1 MGSSARDQIPGLQYA
16 SCEGDALLFTA
27 GEGHDLVSRDMAE
40 SEPGEHGLGL
50 ALPDLFAVTGEAHA
64 EGDVVKGAHVVV
76 GGCGCGQAISWKTFR
91 RDWRELASAGVDEG
105 AEDATLVAIGALR
118 ELRMP
123 LDGPDETLGRHPDRL
138 HDAVRRSGHR
148 FQSLA
153 QRANRLM
160 VITVDAQRIGAR
172 MIRPAEGIDLIGLR
186 LTRAVVSQRPQRAGQ
201 RRIGRDRHFVDHR
214 VIRRLVAM
222 MHDRAG
228 MFVRQILPQRATQG
242 DVEALDA
249 AADAQQWLVRRDD
262 GGDQALLHPVA
273 GLA

>member
-1 MGSSARDQIPGLQYA
+1 MNGIRPFCAGGMGR
-16 SCEGDALLFTA
+16 T
-27 GEGHDLVSRDMAE
+27 
-40 SEPGEHGLGL
+40 LGL
-50 ALPDLFAVTGEAHA
+50 SCGAGRSCSLVICIVGDL
-64 EGDVVKGAHVVV
+64 DVVVAMSPFGTLIEYLLVY
-76 GGCGCGQAISWKTFR
+76 GCGQAISWKAFR

-105 AEDATLVAIGALR
+105 AEDATLVAIGAVG

-138 HDAVRRSGHR
+138 HDAVRRGGHR

-172 MIRPAEGIDLIGLR
+172 MIRLAEGIDLIGLR
-186 LTRAVVSQRPQRAGQ
+186 LTWAVVSQRPQRAGQ

-262 GGDQALLHPVA
+262 GGDQAAPPSGRGPCIV
-273 GLA
+273 

>member
-1 MGSSARDQIPGLQYA
+1 
-16 SCEGDALLFTA
+16 
-27 GEGHDLVSRDMAE
+27 
-40 SEPGEHGLGL
+40 
-50 ALPDLFAVTGEAHA
+50 
-64 EGDVVKGAHVVV
+64 
-76 GGCGCGQAISWKTFR
+76 
-91 RDWRELASAGVDEG
+91 
-105 AEDATLVAIGALR
+105 
-118 ELRMP
+118 MP

-138 HDAVRRSGHR
+138 HDAVRRGGHR

-160 VITVDAQRIGAR
+160 VIAVDAQRIGAR

-186 LTRAVVSQRPQRAGQ
+186 LTRAIVSQRPQRAGQ

-228 MFVRQILPQRATQG
+228 MLVRQILPQRASQG

-249 AADAQQWLVRRDD
+249 AADAQQRLVRRDD
-262 GGDQALLHPVA
+262 RGNQTLLHPVA
-273 GLA
+273 GLAQFDRLGAGRLAIPFRIHVVAAGDQESVALADQLSDYGLVVGQRQHHRDATSFGDAVEIAGQHPQAVQCVVPQRDHADKRTVGHRYLQTCTY